1 MQERNLTVE
10 TPWFDSLKPNMQGG
24 HSIDLLEG
32 GRDFFSEL
40 EREIGAAQERIF
52 IETYIFEDDASGR
65 KIAHALAAAADR
77 GVTVNLTIDGFGTAK
92 LKGEVASVLNAS
104 KVNLAVFRPDG
115 GLWSLNRQRL
125 RRLHRK
131 LSVFDGHTAF
141 VGGIN
146 MLDDYFDPNHGVL
159 EAPRFDFAVKVKG
172 PVVATIHLAMQ
183 RLWWELRILSRKDR
197 VSIPDSVLTTI
208 LDGGKYKAMFVPRD
222 NFRFRRTIE
231 QTYLKAIGSARHE
244 VLIAN
249 AYFLP
254 GVRFRRALTEAASR
268 GVRVRLLLQGL
279 MEYRLQ
285 HYASK
290 AMYGQLLHAGV
301 EIIEYKKSFLHAKV
315 AVIDNWATVGSSNI
329 DPFSLLLAREANIV
343 IENPQFA
350 QQLREAIER
359 GILDGGEPVLVK
371 NFERRTPL
379 VRFAHWFSFIVLRF
393 AVALTG
399 ASGKF

>member
-1 MQERNLTVE
+1 MQQNMASVE
-10 TPWFDSLKPNMQGG
+10 TPWFDSLKPIMQTG
-24 HSIDLLEG
+24 HSISLLEG
-32 GRDFFSEL
+32 GRDYFSAL
-40 EREIGAAQERIF
+40 EQAISVARERIF

-65 KIAHALAAAADR
+65 KVARALAQAADR

-92 LKGEVASVLNAS
+92 LKGDVASILTSS
-104 KVNLAVFRPDG
+104 KVNLAVFRPDHG
-115 GLWSLNRQRL
+115 RWALNRQRL

-159 EAPRFDFAVKVKG
+159 ESPRFDFAVKVQG

-197 VSIPDSVLTTI
+197 LTIPDSVMSSI
-208 LDGGKYKAMFVPRD
+208 VEGGTYKAMFVPRD

-231 QTYLKAIGSARHE
+231 QTYLKAIGSARRD

-249 AYFLP
+249 AYFFP
-254 GVRFRRALTEAASR
+254 GVRFRRALIEAASR

-315 AVIDNWATVGSSNI
+315 AVIDGHWATVGSSNL
-329 DPFSLLLAREANIV
+329 DPLSLLLAREANVV
-343 IENPQFA
+343 IEGEGFA
-350 QQLREAIER
+350 LALRDCLNKAMNQQSGLIEHAAHIGR
-359 GILDGGEPVLVK
+359 PRTQRMLDW
-371 NFERRTPL
+371 
-379 VRFAHWFSFIVLRF
+379 FAYGVMRSLLWI
-393 AVALTG
+393 TG
-399 ASGKF
+399 TRY

>member
-1 MQERNLTVE
+1 MASVE
-10 TPWFDSLKPNMQGG
+10 TPWFDSLKPIMQTG
-24 HSIDLLEG
+24 HSISLLEG
-32 GRDFFSEL
+32 GRDYFSAL
-40 EREIGAAQERIF
+40 EQAISVARERIF

-65 KIAHALAAAADR
+65 KVARALAQAADR

-92 LKGEVASVLNAS
+92 LKGDVASILTSS
-104 KVNLAVFRPDG
+104 KVNVAVFRPDHG
-115 GLWSLNRQRL
+115 RWALNRQRL

-159 EAPRFDFAVKVKG
+159 ESPRFDFAVKVQG

-197 VSIPDSVLTTI
+197 LTIPDSVMSSI
-208 LDGGKYKAMFVPRD
+208 VEGGTYKAMFVPRD

-231 QTYLKAIGSARHE
+231 QTYLKAIGSARRD

-249 AYFLP
+249 AYFFP
-254 GVRFRRALTEAASR
+254 GVRFRRALIEAASR

-329 DPFSLLLAREANIV
+329 DPFSLLLAREANLV
-343 IENPQFA
+343 IDNAQFSG
-350 QQLREAIER
+350 QLREAIER
-359 GILDGGEPVLVK
+359 GIRDGGEPVLEK
-371 NFERRTPL
+371 NFERRTVL
-379 VRFAHWFSFIVLRF
+379 VRFVQWFAFIVLRL

>member
-1 MQERNLTVE
+1 MASVE
-10 TPWFDSLKPNMQGG
+10 TPWFDSLKPIMQTG
-24 HSIDLLEG
+24 HSISLLEG
-32 GRDFFSEL
+32 GRDYFSAL
-40 EREIGAAQERIF
+40 EQAISVARERIF

-65 KIAHALAAAADR
+65 KVARALAQAAAR

-92 LKGEVASVLNAS
+92 LKGDVASILTSS
-104 KVNLAVFRPDG
+104 KVNVAVFRPDHG
-115 GLWSLNRQRL
+115 RWALNRQRL

-159 EAPRFDFAVKVKG
+159 ESPRFDFAVKVQG

-197 VSIPDSVLTTI
+197 LTIPDSVMSSI
-208 LDGGKYKAMFVPRD
+208 VEGGTYKAMFVPRD

-231 QTYLKAIGSARHE
+231 QTYLKAIGSARRD

-249 AYFLP
+249 AYFFP
-254 GVRFRRALTEAASR
+254 GVRFRRALIEAASR

-329 DPFSLLLAREANIV
+329 DPFSLLLAREANLV
-343 IENPQFA
+343 IDNAQFSG
-350 QQLREAIER
+350 QLREAIER
-359 GILDGGEPVLVK
+359 GIRDGGEPVLEK
-371 NFERRTPL
+371 NFERRTVL
-379 VRFAHWFSFIVLRF
+379 VRFVQWFAFIVLRL

>member
-1 MQERNLTVE
+1 MASVE
-10 TPWFDSLKPNMQGG
+10 TPWFDSLKPIMQTG
-24 HSIDLLEG
+24 HSISLLEG
-32 GRDFFSEL
+32 GRDYFSAL
-40 EREIGAAQERIF
+40 EQAISVARERIF

-65 KIAHALAAAADR
+65 KVARALAQAADR

-92 LKGEVASVLNAS
+92 LKGDVASILTSS
-104 KVNLAVFRPDG
+104 KVNLAVFRPDHG
-115 GLWSLNRQRL
+115 RWALNRQRL

-159 EAPRFDFAVKVKG
+159 ESPRFDFAVKVQG

-197 VSIPDSVLTTI
+197 LTIPDSVMSSI
-208 LDGGKYKAMFVPRD
+208 VEGGTYKAMFVPRD

-231 QTYLKAIGSARHE
+231 QTYLKAIGSARRD

-249 AYFLP
+249 AYFFP
-254 GVRFRRALTEAASR
+254 GVRFRRALIEAASR

-329 DPFSLLLAREANIV
+329 DPFSLLLAREANLV
-343 IENPQFA
+343 IDNAQFSG
-350 QQLREAIER
+350 QLREAIER
-359 GILDGGEPVLVK
+359 GIRDGGEPVLEK
-371 NFERRTPL
+371 NFERRTVL
-379 VRFAHWFSFIVLRF
+379 VRFVQWFAFIVLRL